1 VYLKPFER
9 IQIRHRV
16 LCRGPLLLRRSG
28 IMSRMAPQSPR
39 CLPSSSQTLHAPLF
53 YCCAA
58 ALCLMR
64 RLSHAAAGYS
74 SNHATCHIALH
85 NPSSSNLLPCPS
97 PPASTAFTR
106 GRAEWV
112 PPTNAPNSDTRNHL
126 SVGDGNGQKI
136 PLPFSLSC
144 FLVGRKQKREC
155 QKRKQMG
162 HNQLVRNELMRT
174 EICW

>member
-28 IMSRMAPQSPR
+28 IMSRVAPQSPR
-39 CLPSSSQTLHAPLF
+39 CLPSSSQTPHAPLF

-106 GRAEWV
+106 GRVEWV

-126 SVGDGNGQKI
+126 SVGVIGVKTDGNGQKNTSPI
-136 PLPFSLSC
+136 FTFIFFS
-144 FLVGRKQKREC
+144 
-155 QKRKQMG
+155 
-162 HNQLVRNELMRT
+162 RT
-174 EICW
+174 EIKTGMSETETDGS